1 MSDPRPSDET
11 ATLASELR
19 NLVGRMKRRFREQG
33 NVGDFTPSQ
42 VSVLLRLERD
52 GEATV
57 SSLARLEGMRPQSM
71 SAIIAPL
78 QAAQLVSGAPDPDDG
93 RQTLIKLTEH
103 CRKRLL
109 EGRAAR
115 EDWLLRTIN
124 SRLSTTEQE
133 ELARALK
140 LLGRLI
146 D

>member
-1 MSDPRPSDET
+1 MSNSRHSDQT
-11 ATLASELR
+11 AALSSELR
-19 NLVGRMKRRFREQG
+19 GLVSRLKRRFREQG

-52 GEATV
+52 GESTV

-78 QAAQLVSGAPDPDDG
+78 QAAQLVSGSPDPDDG
-93 RQTLIKLTEH
+93 RQTLIRLTDN

-115 EDWLLRTIN
+115 EDWLSRTIN
-124 SRLSTTEQE
+124 LRLSKAEQE
-133 ELARALK
+133 ELARALR